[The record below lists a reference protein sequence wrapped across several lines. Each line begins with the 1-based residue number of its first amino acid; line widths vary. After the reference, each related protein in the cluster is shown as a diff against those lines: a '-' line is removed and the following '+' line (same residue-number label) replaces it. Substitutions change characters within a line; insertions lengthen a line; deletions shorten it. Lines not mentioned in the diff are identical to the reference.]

1 MLSKWHVP
9 VVLKFLKCLTADISI
24 MARIK
29 ITQVRSV
36 INRPPNQRATMVALG
51 LRKMNQSVEHENT
64 PAIAGMVRTV
74 SHLVNV
80 EEVK

>member
-1 MLSKWHVP
+1 
-9 VVLKFLKCLTADISI
+9 

-64 PAIAGMVRTV
+64 PAIAGMV
-74 SHLVNV
+74 
-80 EEVK
+80 

>member
-1 MLSKWHVP
+1 VA
-9 VVLKFLKCLTADISI
+9 LKFLKCLTTDISL

-51 LRKMNQSVEHENT
+51 LRKMNQTVEHENT
-64 PAIAGMVRTV
+64 PQIAGMVRTV
-74 SHLVNV
+74 NHLVQV

>member
-1 MLSKWHVP
+1 
-9 VVLKFLKCLTADISI
+9 

-36 INRPPNQRATMVALG
+36 NNRPPNQRATMVALG
-51 LRKMNQSVEHENT
+51 LRKMNQTVEHENT
-64 PAIAGMVRTV
+64 PQIAGMVRTV
-74 SHLVNV
+74 NHLVQV

>member
-1 MLSKWHVP
+1 
-9 VVLKFLKCLTADISI
+9 

-29 ITQVRSV
+29 ITQVRSI
-36 INRPPNQRATMVALG
+36 INRPPNQRATMAALG
-51 LRKMNQSVEHENT
+51 LRKVNQSVEHENT

>member
-1 MLSKWHVP
+1 
-9 VVLKFLKCLTADISI
+9 

-36 INRPPNQRATMVALG
+36 INRPSNQRATMVALG
-51 LRKMNQSVEHENT
+51 LRKMNQTVEHENT
-64 PAIAGMVRTV
+64 PQIAGMVRTV
-74 SHLVNV
+74 NHLVQV